1 VSSVRATYY
10 DGETA
15 AARAVEV
22 RLDEHGV
29 LHVEGLAAPLAHPLA
44 SVVISPRLGSTVR
57 SLRFPD
63 GAKCESDDHAALA
76 ELEQR
81 AGRGGSGRLLHR
93 VESSWRYV
101 LGATLLLVL
110 LGAVGT
116 KWGIPLLARRV
127 ADALPPALAYDLG
140 RGTLEVLDRS
150 LLKPSSLPEGDGDR
164 LRDTFGH
171 MAAHYPKLPLHLEFR
186 RGIGPN
192 AFALPNGTVIATD
205 ELVKVAK
212 NDEEIMAVLAHEIGH
227 VHHRHSLRMAL
238 ESSTVVL
245 LISTYLGDVTQ
256 LTTLSASL
264 PSVYAQAHYS
274 REHESEADTF
284 ALHYLD
290 ESGIPHRRFADILRT
305 LQAESGA
312 DPEHGLQY
320 IASHPPTSER
330 IRRFER

>member
-1 VSSVRATYY
+1 MKRVRATYY
-10 DGETA
+10 DGATS

-22 RLDEHGV
+22 RVDELGV
-29 LHVEGLAAPLAHPLA
+29 LHVEGLEAPLSHPVA
-44 SVVISPRLGSTVR
+44 SVVISPRLGNTVR

-63 GAKCESDDHAALA
+63 GAKCESDDHEGLA

-81 AGRGGSGRLLHR
+81 AGRGRSGRILHEL
-93 VESSWRYV
+93 ESSWRYV

-110 LGAVGT
+110 VGVVGT
-116 KWGIPLLARRV
+116 KWGIPLLARRA
-127 ADALPPALAYDLG
+127 ADAVPPALAYDLG

-150 LLKPSSLPEGDGDR
+150 LLEPSTLPEADGER
-164 LRDTFGH
+164 LRETFAR
-171 MAAHYPKLPLHLEFR
+171 MAAQYPDLPLYLEFR

-192 AFALPNGTVIATD
+192 ALALPNGTVIATD

-238 ESSTVVL
+238 ESSAVVM

-284 ALHYLD
+284 ALRYLD
-290 ESGIPHRRFADILRT
+290 ESGIPHRRFADILRA

-312 DPEHGLQY
+312 DPDHGLQY

-330 IRRFER
+330 IRRFEQ